1 MIEKRSQKA
10 PFLLFFH
17 MILKG
22 IFVQLFKIQKLCQN
36 MRKRRCLRN
45 HRICDSIM
53 LSSVD
58 WLTPLIVASLLMEMP
73 RSSQSVRI
81 RFL

>member
-17 MILKG
+17 RNSAKVMLKA
-22 IFVQLFKIQKLCQN
+22 LATLCIVLTFGFFDN
-36 MRKRRCLRN
+36 PR
-45 HRICDSIM
+45 IM

>member
-22 IFVQLFKIQKLCQN
+22 IFVQLFKIQKLCQGHVKSIGN
-36 MRKRRCLRN
+36 LV
-45 HRICDSIM
+45 HRPRIM